1 MPTSRRAFLVSA
13 LAASAFPARGADD
26 LAPFDKL
33 FDGFLET
40 HRVPGAAV
48 AVTRGGKLVY
58 ARGFGRANVEKKL
71 PVRADTRFRIASVSK
86 PLTGVAVMMLAE
98 QKKFAL
104 DDTVLKHIALKPFA
118 HKDAKPD
125 PRWAEVT
132 IRQCLQ
138 HTGGWDRDRTGGFD
152 PIGIP
157 GRITDQMKLAGPP
170 TPDDVV
176 RYMMGARLDF
186 DPGTKAVY
194 SNLGYLV
201 LGRVI
206 EAVTGAKYEPWV
218 KKNVLA
224 PLGIT
229 GMALGRALPQN
240 RTASEASYYD
250 ARPDSRGRCL
260 YPPKVGELVPWPDG
274 GMNVEGFEA
283 HGGWVASAVD
293 LVRFASA
300 FDYGTK
306 SPLLSAGSITEMW
319 TRPKGAAGTEAD
331 GKPRAAYLGCGWMV
345 RPVGNTG
352 RANTWHTG
360 LIAGTSALLVRR
372 SDGLNWAVLFNTDA
386 NPDDKRPADLI
397 DPLMHEAA
405 NTVKAWPAGDPFPK
419 VK

>member
-1 MPTSRRAFLVSA
+1 MTTTRRTFLTSA
-13 LAASAFPARGADD
+13 LALIGGPARAAGE

-33 FDGFLET
+33 FPQFLADNK
-40 HRVPGAAV
+40 VPGASVAV
-48 AVTRGGKLVY
+48 ARAGRLVY
-58 ARGFGRANVEKKL
+58 ARGFGLADVAQKRAV
-71 PVRADTRFRIASVSK
+71 AAGTRFRIASVSK
-86 PLTGVAVMMLAE
+86 PITGVAVMMLAE
-98 QKKFAL
+98 RKKLAL
-104 DDTVLKHIALKPFA
+104 DDKVLKHIALKPFE

-125 PRWAEVT
+125 PRWRDVT
-132 IRQCLQ
+132 VRQCLH
-138 HTGGWDRDRTGGFD
+138 HTGGWDRDRKGGFD

-157 GRITDQMKLAGPP
+157 GRITAELKLAGPP
-170 TPDDVV
+170 APDDIV

-206 EAVTGAKYEPWV
+206 EAVTGEKYEPWV

-240 RTASEASYYD
+240 RPAGEASYYD
-250 ARPDSRGRCL
+250 SRPDSRGRCL
-260 YPPKVGELVPWPDG
+260 YPPKAGELVPWPDG

-283 HGGWVASAVD
+283 HGGWVASAVE
-293 LVRFASA
+293 LARFASA

-306 SPLLSAGSITEMW
+306 SPLLSAASITEMW
-319 TRPKGAAGTEAD
+319 ARPAGAAGTEAD

-352 RANTWHTG
+352 RANTWHSG

-372 SDGLNWAVLFNTDA
+372 HDGLNWAVLFNTDA
-386 NPDDKRPADLI
+386 NPDGKRPADLI

-405 NTVKAWPAGDPFPK
+405 NAVKAWPAGDPFPK